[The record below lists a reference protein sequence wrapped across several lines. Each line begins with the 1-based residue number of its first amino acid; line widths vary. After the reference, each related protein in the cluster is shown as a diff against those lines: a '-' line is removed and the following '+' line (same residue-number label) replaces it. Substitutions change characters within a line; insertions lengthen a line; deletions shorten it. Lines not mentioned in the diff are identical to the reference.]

1 MKVEDV
7 SYLSR
12 VLTVLA
18 FAAAMG
24 YLEAAVVVYLRA
36 LYYPEGFSFPL
47 KLIPSEIAVIEIVRE
62 AATIVIL
69 LAVAMLAG
77 KRFWE
82 RFGYFLILFGV
93 WDIFYYVWLKV
104 ALGWPASMFDN
115 DILFLIPLPWIGPVI
130 APVLIS
136 ILMTTI
142 GISLTRRLHCGL
154 EFRPPVLSWMLGSA
168 ATILILYSFFDF
180 SGAVSKQAAPDDYK
194 YPILVIG
201 LILYG
206 ISYVVAV
213 LESGRKKKNLT
224 QSSQSR

>member
-1 MKVEDV
+1 MFP
-7 SYLSR
+7 YLSR
-12 VLTVLA
+12 ILTVFS

-47 KLIPSEIAVIEIVRE
+47 KLIPSEMAVIEIVRE
-62 AATIVIL
+62 AATIVML
-69 LAVAMLAG
+69 FAVAMLAG

-82 RFGYFLILFGV
+82 RLGYFIILFGV

-104 ALGWPASMFDN
+104 AIGWPAGMFDN

-142 GISLTRRLHCGL
+142 GISLTRRLYMGL

-168 ATILILYSFFDF
+168 ATLIILYSFFDF
-180 SGAVSKQAAPDDYK
+180 SGAVSKQTAPDAYN
-194 YPILVIG
+194 YPILIIG

-206 ISYVVAV
+206 ISYVAAV
-213 LESGRKKKNLT
+213 RESGRKKNNLT
-224 QSSQSR
+224 QCSKSQ